1 MGSDAGNFRTPNA
14 IEGRYSNSFMVG
26 YNAFE
31 FLLDFGQAYTDD
43 ACAGPH
49 TRIIIMPCYAKALS
63 ELLLES
69 LKKYQASYGAIPAP
83 VAIPHEAEA
92 ED

>member
-1 MGSDAGNFRTPNA
+1 MGLDAPTRTLNRV
-14 IEGRYSNSFMVG
+14 EGRYSNSFMVG

-43 ACAGPH
+43 TGEAH
-49 TRIIIMPCYAKALS
+49 TRIVVMPCYAKALS

-69 LKKYQASYGAIPAP
+69 LRQYQASYGSIPSVP
-83 VAIPHEAEA
+83 VCAREET
-92 ED
+92 E